1 MRHFRPGAAG
11 IAAAMIALTV
21 LSSPAAGQQATPADV
36 PIPFTKHVLD
46 NGLTLLV
53 HEDHKA
59 PIVAVNVWYH
69 VGSKNEPEG
78 RTGFAHLFEHLMF
91 NGSENVDT
99 DYFEVLEPMGATDL
113 NGTTNQDRT
122 NYFQNVP
129 TSALDLALWME
140 SDRMGHLLGAID
152 QAKLDEQRGVVQNE
166 KRQGENQPYGKV
178 WTEIYGST
186 YPAGHPYKHT
196 VIGSMEDLDAASLE
210 DVREWFR
217 TYYGPQNAVLVV
229 AGDVDAATA
238 IRKVESYFGDIP
250 PGPPIARHTTWVAA
264 GHGEH
269 RHYMQDRVPHARIY
283 MVWNVPEWKSEAC
296 TDLDLAAGV
305 LSRGKNS
312 RLYRRLVYE
321 DQIAT
326 NASAYVS
333 GREIGSHFVVT
344 ATALPGVD
352 LATVEA
358 ALREEVARFLAEGP
372 TAEELERV
380 RSLERASFLRGIERI
395 GGFGGKSDRLAQGA
409 VYAGDPAFYLT
420 QNERIESATV
430 GDVRTAANEWLS
442 DGLFVLEVQPF
453 TDLTAS
459 ATGADRSS
467 PPPVGPAPVP
477 RFPELQRAT
486 LSNGLDVVLA
496 ERRGLPLVQMQL
508 LVDAGYAADPAT
520 RPGLAS
526 MTASMLD
533 EGTDTRSALEI
544 AERLDLLGAS
554 IGSGANLDGNTVSL
568 SALTENLDASLELF
582 VDVIRNPAFPESD
595 FERLRKQRLA
605 GIEQEKAQ
613 PMGMAMRV
621 LPPLLYG
628 VGHAYS
634 QPLTGSG
641 TVASVEAMTRG
652 DLENFH
658 ESWYAPNNATLAVAG
673 DVSMEELISKLER
686 SFGSWDARDVPA
698 KNVAE
703 VGAPSAAKVFI
714 LDRPEAPQSVI
725 MAAQLIP
732 PTANP
737 DEIAFETMNTVLGG
751 AFISRINMNL
761 REDKHWSYG
770 AFSFAWDAAGQRPF
784 VVMAQVQTD
793 KTAES
798 LTEIVQ
804 EVQGI
809 RGPRP
814 VTGDE
819 IEWAVDNLTLSMPGN
834 WETIGAVSG
843 SLSEIVRFG
852 LPDDYF
858 DTYAEAVR
866 SVGPEQATAIARAFL
881 DTDRMVWVVVGDRS
895 RIEPSIRDL
904 GLGEVRVIE
913 EDDPSPEPVALRN

>member
-11 IAAAMIALTV
+11 IAAVVIALTV
-21 LSSPAAGQQATPADV
+21 PCSPAAAQQAATVAD

-178 WTEIYGST
+178 WTEIYHSS

-210 DVREWFR
+210 DVQDWFR

-238 IRKVESYFGDIP
+238 IAKVETYFGDIP
-250 PGPPIARHTTWVAA
+250 PGPPIARHTAWVAPRE
-264 GHGEH
+264 GEH
-269 RHYMQDRVPHARIY
+269 RHYMQDRVPHGRVY
-283 MVWNVPEWKSEAC
+283 LVWNVPEWKSEAY
-296 TDLDLAAGV
+296 TELDLAAGV
-305 LSRGKNS
+305 LSQGKNS
-312 RLYRRLVYE
+312 RLYRRLVYD

-333 GREIGSHFVVT
+333 GREIGSQFVVT
-344 ATALPGVD
+344 ATAQPGVD
-352 LATVEA
+352 LAEVES
-358 ALREEVARFLAEGP
+358 ALREEVTRFLADGP
-372 TAEELERV
+372 TDEELERV
-380 RSLERASFLRGIERI
+380 KTLERASFLRGIERI

-409 VYAGDPAFYLT
+409 VYAGDPGFYRV
-420 QNERIESATV
+420 QIERIESATAE
-430 GDVRTAANEWLS
+430 DIRNTANEWLS
-442 DGLFVLEVQPF
+442 DGLFVLEVHPF
-453 TDLTAS
+453 PELTA
-459 ATGADRSS
+459 AARGADRTSL
-467 PPPVGPAPVP
+467 PAVGDAPAPD
-477 RFPELQRAT
+477 FPDVQRAR
-486 LSNGLDVVLA
+486 LSNGLEVALA
-496 ERRGLPLVQMQL
+496 ERPGLPLVQMQL
-508 LVDAGYAADPAT
+508 LVNAGYAADPPA

-533 EGTDTRSALEI
+533 EGTDRRSALEI
-544 AERLDLLGAS
+544 AEQLDLLGAS
-554 IGSGANLDGNTVSL
+554 IGSGANLDLNTVSL
-568 SALTENLDASLELF
+568 SALKENLRPSVELF
-582 VDVIRNPAFPESD
+582 VDVIRNPAFPQAD
-595 FERLRKQRLA
+595 LDRLRKQRLA
-605 GIEQEKAQ
+605 GIQQEKAQ

-628 VGHAYS
+628 EGHAYS

-641 TVASVEAMTRG
+641 TVPSVEAMTRQ
-652 DLENFH
+652 DLQRFH
-658 ESWYAPNNATLAVAG
+658 ESWYVPNNATLVVAG
-673 DVSMEELISKLER
+673 DVSLPEVTALLEQA
-686 SFGSWDARDVPA
+686 FAAWEPGPVPT
-698 KNVAE
+698 KNVAR
-703 VGAPSAAKVFI
+703 VDAGAGARGYIMDK
-714 LDRPEAPQSVI
+714 PEAPQSVI

-761 REDKHWSYG
+761 RENKHWSYG

-784 VVMAQVQTD
+784 VVMAPVQTD
-793 KTAES
+793 RTAES
-798 LTEIVQ
+798 LSEIRA
-804 EVQGI
+804 EIEGI

-814 VTGDE
+814 VSDE
-819 IEWAVDNLTLSMPGN
+819 EIDWAVDNLTLSLPGS
-834 WETIGAVSG
+834 WETIGSVSG

-852 LPDDYF
+852 LPDDHF
-858 DTYAEAVR
+858 DGYADEIRSITPERASAV
-866 SVGPEQATAIARAFL
+866 ARKFL
-881 DTDRMVWVVVGDRS
+881 DPDRMVWVVVGDRAE
-895 RIEPSIRDL
+895 IEASIREL
-904 GLGEVRVIE
+904 GFGQVTVIE
-913 EDDPSPEPVALRN
+913 EDEPLPQPVALGG

>member
-1 MRHFRPGAAG
+1 
-11 IAAAMIALTV
+11 
-21 LSSPAAGQQATPADV
+21 
-36 PIPFTKHVLD
+36 
-46 NGLTLLV
+46 
-53 HEDHKA
+53 
-59 PIVAVNVWYH
+59 
-69 VGSKNEPEG
+69 
-78 RTGFAHLFEHLMF
+78 
-91 NGSENVDT
+91 
-99 DYFEVLEPMGATDL
+99 
-113 NGTTNQDRT
+113 
-122 NYFQNVP
+122 
-129 TSALDLALWME
+129 
-140 SDRMGHLLGAID
+140 
-152 QAKLDEQRGVVQNE
+152 
-166 KRQGENQPYGKV
+166 
-178 WTEIYGST
+178 
-186 YPAGHPYKHT
+186 
-196 VIGSMEDLDAASLE
+196 
-210 DVREWFR
+210 
-217 TYYGPQNAVLVV
+217 
-229 AGDVDAATA
+229 
-238 IRKVESYFGDIP
+238 
-250 PGPPIARHTTWVAA
+250 
-264 GHGEH
+264 
-269 RHYMQDRVPHARIY
+269 
-283 MVWNVPEWKSEAC
+283 
-296 TDLDLAAGV
+296 
-305 LSRGKNS
+305 
-312 RLYRRLVYE
+312 
-321 DQIAT
+321 
-326 NASAYVS
+326 
-333 GREIGSHFVVT
+333 
-344 ATALPGVD
+344 
-352 LATVEA
+352 
-358 ALREEVARFLAEGP
+358 
-372 TAEELERV
+372 
-380 RSLERASFLRGIERI
+380 
-395 GGFGGKSDRLAQGA
+395 
-409 VYAGDPAFYLT
+409 
-420 QNERIESATV
+420 
-430 GDVRTAANEWLS
+430 
-442 DGLFVLEVQPF
+442 
-453 TDLTAS
+453 
-459 ATGADRSS
+459 
-467 PPPVGPAPVP
+467 
-477 RFPELQRAT
+477 
-486 LSNGLDVVLA
+486 
-496 ERRGLPLVQMQL
+496 
-508 LVDAGYAADPAT
+508 
-520 RPGLAS
+520 
-526 MTASMLD
+526 
-533 EGTDTRSALEI
+533 
-544 AERLDLLGAS
+544 
-554 IGSGANLDGNTVSL
+554 
-568 SALTENLDASLELF
+568 
-582 VDVIRNPAFPESD
+582 
-595 FERLRKQRLA
+595 
-605 GIEQEKAQ
+605 
-613 PMGMAMRV
+613 MRV